1 MMPMIMGMMKGMHK
15 VWRMEEMG
23 EATVMGM
30 MIQVITMITMKPDTK
45 KVMKK
50 DMMMATMKANPSM
63 RKNKRL
69 KKKDGNK
76 NIALLP

>member
-1 MMPMIMGMMKGMHK
+1 
-15 VWRMEEMG
+15 
-23 EATVMGM
+23 M
-30 MIQVITMITMKPDTK
+30 MIKVLMMQITKFNDTK

-63 RKNKRL
+63 RKNKRM

-76 NIALLP
+76 NI